1 MFSILKIEQKAAT
14 FRELATMVRAGMSL
28 SEALHAL
35 ETRRCYPRL
44 KQAIVDAAQRIPDG
58 TRLSAVLKDYP
69 QEFSKLTVGVIA
81 AGEKAGKLDEV
92 LARVAEYLERE
103 YSLRQLVSRETFY
116 PKVLAVVVL
125 LMPVATRAIIVW
137 IQQTLWAA
145 LWLVIKTLTLYA
157 AVVAIP
163 VALIYIVYKAFT
175 STERG
180 RYMVDAAKLRVPLL
194 GLVIQRLAL
203 AKFSRA
209 LAYTYGAGLPLSQA
223 AELAGAVSGNA
234 AIAQSISAA
243 VPHLRKGGKL
253 SEVLA
258 GSPDVDTLV
267 VRMLQTGEQ
276 TGNIEETMER
286 VAEHFELACESSIH
300 RMAVLALPIGV
311 IIVGIIVALMAI
323 SFYGSYYADF

>member
-1 MFSILKIEQKAAT
+1 MLSILKIEQKAAV

-44 KQAIVDAAQRIPDG
+44 KQAISDAAFRVPDG
-58 TRLSAVLKDYP
+58 TRLSQVLRDYP
-69 QEFSKLTVGVIA
+69 QEFSKLTTGVIT
-81 AGEKAGKLDEV
+81 AGEETGKLDEV
-92 LARVAEYLERE
+92 LDRVAGYLERE

-125 LMPVATRAIIVW
+125 LMPVATRTIIAW
-137 IQQTLWAA
+137 IMQSFWAA
-145 LWLVIKTLTLYA
+145 LWILIKTLALYA
-157 AVVAIP
+157 VIIGIP
-163 VALIYIVYKAFT
+163 AMLIYTVYKAIIN
-175 STERG
+175 TEQG
-180 RYMVDAAKLRVPLL
+180 RYSVDAFKLRVPLF
-194 GLVIQRLAL
+194 GLVVRRLAL
-203 AKFSRA
+203 AKFARA

-223 AELAGAVSGNA
+223 AELAGAVTGNA
-234 AIAQSISAA
+234 LIAQNISAA

-258 GSPDVDTLV
+258 GSADIDTMV

-286 VAEHFELACESSIH
+286 VAEHFEIACESSIR

-311 IIVGIIVALMAI
+311 IIMGIIVGFMVI
-323 SFYGSYYADF
+323 SFYGGYYADF